1 MKICLHIRVLCTIAV
16 LTALL
21 RVEAQQLQKT
31 AAPIDV
37 TVKPTTVALNS
48 PVQIGGTAA
57 VDGKHMQV
65 NVTVTPPPGKSSTPS
80 LLTAVAD
87 SKGNYNA
94 TFSGTK
100 AAGTYQVRVVAP
112 DGKGF
117 ATAQFTV
124 VEASSGVNANL
135 DQAVA
140 AAKDVLSATDEAE
153 ATAEKLISSQPK
165 SPPQEEALARLNQ
178 LKARLK
184 EAPQQ
189 IAQLKPGWLKV
200 QDALNKHPQALPAFQ
215 PLLTDLDQWRAQA
228 KSESDKIRRQ
238 LQQSMTKGMNCDRI
252 DAAVQVLNW
261 IAYGLDFTDELPVKV
276 RTVIEDKALP
286 DRIMSLLPVKDRNEN
301 AKFLFAEALKAEDA
315 ALRGPAAWFGATVG
329 FAVDTVAFVKQRDFN
344 RYCEKF
350 QGPISVS
357 LHSEF
362 YENGR
367 HYWSYDEELSGQLVL
382 RYAKAKSEGEAIH
395 FSGEY
400 EGNATKFT
408 LWDDF
413 IALYPKMASD
423 VLYHSDR
430 PPAAHSD
437 SALENWAGRI
447 PNTLFS
453 GPTSFSIPVEGDFIK
468 DKITPNLGNADH
480 DIDVKG
486 KVVYIFVAPG
496 VFIPETVV
504 AEAPYQTAH
513 WIISRSIG
521 MKPEFTVTVDTK
533 NRISI
538 IQREFSREA
547 NAPNGS
553 YRLKIKASVKAC
565 NPECP

>member
-1 MKICLHIRVLCTIAV
+1 MKICLSIRVLCTF
-16 LTALL
+16 ALL
-21 RVEAQQLQKT
+21 IVAGAAEAQQLQKG

-37 TVKPTTVALNS
+37 TVKPATVALNT
-48 PVQIGGTAA
+48 PVQISGAAA

-65 NVTVTPPPGKSSTPS
+65 KVTVTPPKASAPA
-80 LLTAVAD
+80 LLTATAD
-87 SKGNYNA
+87 AKGNYNA

-112 DGKGF
+112 DGKGI

-124 VEASSGVNANL
+124 VEASSGVNANF

-140 AAKDVLSATDEAE
+140 AAKDVLSATEEAE
-153 ATAEKLISSQPK
+153 TAAEKLISSQPK

-178 LKARLK
+178 LKSRLR

-200 QDALNKHPQALPAFQ
+200 QDALNKHPRALPAFQ
-215 PLLTDLDQWRAQA
+215 PLLTDLDQWRSQA

-238 LQQSMTKGMNCDRI
+238 LQQSMNKGMNCDRI

-261 IAYGLDFTDELPVKV
+261 IAYGLDFTDELPVKI

-286 DRIMSLLPVKDRNEN
+286 DRIMSLLPVQERNEN
-301 AKFLFAEALKAEDA
+301 VKFLFTEALKAADA
-315 ALRGPAAWFGATVG
+315 VYRGPAAWFGAAVG
-329 FAVDTVAFVKQRDFN
+329 LAVDTVAFVKQRDYS

-350 QGPISVS
+350 QGPISVD
-357 LHSEF
+357 LHADF

-367 HYWSYDEELSGQLVL
+367 HYWSYDEQLSGQLVL

-430 PPAAHSD
+430 APAAHSD
-437 SALENWAGRI
+437 SKLENWAGRI
-447 PNTLFS
+447 PNTSFS

-468 DKITPNLGNADH
+468 DKITPNLGNAEH
-480 DIDVKG
+480 DINVKG
-486 KVVYIFVAPG
+486 KVVYIFLAPG
-496 VFIPETVV
+496 VYIPDVV
-504 AEAPYQTAH
+504 TADAPYQTAQ

-521 MKPEFTVTVDTK
+521 MKPEFTVTVDPK
-533 NRISI
+533 NRVSM

-553 YRLKIKASVKAC
+553 YRLKFKASVKAC

>member
-1 MKICLHIRVLCTIAV
+1 MKTRFQVRVVSTLAV
-16 LTALL
+16 LMVAGL
-21 RVEAQQLQKT
+21 ADGQQLQKT

-37 TVKPTTVALNS
+37 AVKPTTVALNT
-48 PVQIGGTAA
+48 PVQISGTAA
-57 VDGKHMQV
+57 VDGKHLQV
-65 NVTVTPPPGKSSTPS
+65 KVTVTPPAGKSGPT
-80 LLTAVAD
+80 LLAATAD
-87 SKGNYNA
+87 PKGNYNA
-94 TFSGTK
+94 TFSGTN
-100 AAGTYQVRVVAP
+100 AAGNYQVRVVAP
-112 DGKGF
+112 DGKGV

-135 DQAVA
+135 DQAVT
-140 AAKDVLSATDEAE
+140 AAKDVLSATEEAE
-153 ATAEKLISSQPK
+153 GTAERLISSQPK
-165 SPPQEEALARLNQ
+165 SPAQEEALARLNQ
-178 LKARLK
+178 LKSRLK

-189 IAQLKPGWLKV
+189 ISQIKPGWLKV

-215 PLLTDLDQWRAQA
+215 PLLTDLDQWRTQA
-228 KSESDKIRRQ
+228 KNESDRIRHE
-238 LQQSMTKGMNCDRI
+238 LQKSMTKGMDCDRI

-261 IAYGLDFTDELPVKV
+261 VSYGLDFTDELPVKV
-276 RTVIEDKALP
+276 RTVVEDKALP

-301 AKFLFAEALKAEDA
+301 VKFLFAEALKAEDA
-315 ALRGPAAWFGATVG
+315 AIRGPAAWFGAAVG
-329 FAVDTVAFVKQRDFN
+329 LAVDTVAFVKQRDFS
-344 RYCEKF
+344 RFCEKF
-350 QGPISVS
+350 QGPISAT
-357 LHSEF
+357 LHSDF

-382 RYAKAKSEGEAIH
+382 RYAKASSAGQAIH

-400 EGNATKFT
+400 EGYATRFT

-430 PPAAHSD
+430 PPLAHKD

-447 PNTLFS
+447 PNTLFN

-468 DKITPNLGNADH
+468 DKITPNLGNAEH

-486 KVVYIFVAPG
+486 KVVYIFLAPG
-496 VFIPETVV
+496 VFIPDTVV
-504 AEAPYQTAH
+504 AEAPYQTAY

-521 MKPEFTVTVDTK
+521 MKPEFTVTVDQK
-533 NRISI
+533 NRVSV
-538 IQREFSREA
+538 IQRDFSRDA
-547 NAPNGS
+547 DAPNGS
-553 YRLKIKASVKAC
+553 YRLKFKASVKAC